1 MVPARHAAVVL
12 ALLLT
17 LIGVAV
23 PPVVEDH
30 LEAGFCSADC
40 PVQQTGHGVGIATG
54 TIATLADRTPPS
66 GRTPALPSDVSL
78 GTIASTDAA
87 RAPPVA

>member
-12 ALLLT
+12 AILLT

-40 PVQQTGHGVGIATG
+40 PVQQAGHGAGIATAV
-54 TIATLADRTPPS
+54 IAALAHRTPRS
-66 GRTPALPSDVSL
+66 GRTPSLPPDVPL
-78 GTIASTDAA
+78 GTIASPDAA

>member
-1 MVPARHAAVVL
+1 MVPARHAVVIL
-12 ALLLT
+12 AILLT

-23 PPVVEDH
+23 PPVIEDH

-40 PVQQTGHGVGIATG
+40 PVQQAGHGVGIATAM
-54 TIATLADRTPPS
+54 IAALAHRTPGS
-66 GRTPALPSDVSL
+66 GRAPILPPDVPL
-78 GTIASTDAA
+78 GTIASPDAA

>member
-1 MVPARHAAVVL
+1 MVPVRRAAVVL
-12 ALLLT
+12 AILLT

-40 PVQQTGHGVGIATG
+40 PVQQAGYGVGIATG
-54 TIATLADRTPPS
+54 TIATLADRTPPA
-66 GRTPALPSDVSL
+66 GRTPALPSGISP